1 MSTELLYVVAGLMV
15 LLGLAGILLPAL
27 PGVPLMFAGMLLAAW
42 AGGFAKISVLT
53 IVLLGILTA
62 IAVIADLL
70 ATLFGAKKFGASK
83 TAIFGA
89 GIGAVVGLFFGP
101 VGLLVG
107 PFLGALVGEM
117 LSGSHW
123 QQATQAGFGATL
135 GFLLGTLA
143 KIAISFAMLGLF
155 VFALLF

>member
-53 IVLLGILTA
+53 VVLLGILTA

-70 ATLFGAKKFGASK
+70 ATLLGAKKFGASK
-83 TAIFGA
+83 TAIVGA
-89 GIGAVVGLFFGP
+89 GIGALVGLFFGP
-101 VGLLVG
+101 VGLIVG
-107 PFLGALVGEM
+107 PFLGALAGEM

-123 QQATQAGFGATL
+123 QQATHAGFGAAL

>member
-1 MSTELLYVVAGLMV
+1 MSTELLYGLAGLMV

-53 IVLLGILTA
+53 VVLLGILTA

-70 ATLFGAKKFGASK
+70 ATLLGAKKFGASK

-101 VGLLVG
+101 VGLIAG
-107 PFLGALVGEM
+107 PFVGALAGEM

-123 QQATQAGFGATL
+123 QQATHAGFGAAL

-155 VFALLF
+155 VFALLL